1 MSVNDGVSHLK
12 PPPGFPIRQAAR
24 ARNDRYMRRQAR
36 LSGIHLSPWKVL
48 LAVVDGVVASGSL
61 ATSQFQQLAQSG
73 DLVGESLNLRS
84 SGLPDPAPA
93 PDNTDL
99 FKQVSLKRQAVK
111 SRHVAAGIG
120 SFEIELAG
128 GFWHARSV
136 PEGAVTVQ
144 REF

>member
-1 MSVNDGVSHLK
+1 ME
-12 PPPGFPIRQAAR
+12 PPDFPIRLAAR
-24 ARNDRYMRRQAR
+24 ARNDRYVKRQAR

-48 LAVVDGVVASGSL
+48 LGVVDGVVASGSL
-61 ATSQFQQLAQSG
+61 ATGQFQQLAQSG
-73 DLVGESLNLRS
+73 DLVGESLNFRS

-93 PDNTDL
+93 PHNTDL
-99 FKQVSLKRQAVK
+99 FKQVRLKGQAIK

-128 GFWHARSV
+128 GFWHV
-136 PEGAVTVQ
+136 NLMPEGARTVQ